1 MDYKETVQLPKTEF
15 PMRARLSDRE
25 PERLKVW
32 AQEKRYHALQE
43 IGRSE
48 GRESFVL
55 HDGPPY
61 ANGHIHIG
69 HALNKV
75 LKDMVVRSKSMEG
88 YRCPYVPGW
97 DTHGLPIELQ
107 VVKDEGTNLRQEGG
121 IAAFRKACRDYALR
135 FVDVQ
140 RDEFKR
146 LGVWGDWE
154 HPYLTLDRE
163 YEARQIELFGA
174 MANEGYIYKGL
185 KPVHWCSSCETA
197 LAEAEIEYHDHRSPS
212 IYVAFDVEDA
222 KGRFS
227 GDAAFV
233 IWTTT
238 PWTLP
243 ANLAIAVHPDLDYVL
258 LEASGRRFVMAEALA
273 LQTVAKLELGSF
285 QVLERF
291 QGRDL
296 EGITTKHPFF
306 DRLSPIVLG
315 EHVTLEQGTGC
326 VHTAPGHGLEDYEV
340 GVRYGLDILTPVDGK
355 GRLTE
360 EAGRYA
366 GLSLDEANRV
376 ITKDMEAEGS
386 LLLLEHVEHQ
396 YPYCWRCK
404 NPVAFRATEQWFA
417 SVEGFR
423 QEALNA
429 IDHVTWIPSW
439 GIERIRNMVADRSDW
454 CISRQRAWGVPIPI
468 FYCAECREP
477 LVNEETIKAVA
488 ALFRRE
494 GSDAWY
500 TTEADAI
507 LLEGTRCT
515 ACGHTAFLKEQ
526 DIMDVWFDSGSS
538 HAAVL
543 TERDD
548 LSWPAD
554 MYLEGSD
561 QHRGWFQS
569 SLLTAVATQNAPPY
583 RAVLTHGFIVDGEG
597 RKMSKSEGN
606 TTAPEDVMKKYGADI
621 LRLWASSA
629 DYRGDIRVS
638 DDILAQIAE
647 VYRRIRNTCRFLLG
661 NLHGFDITR
670 HQVEWEEMR
679 EIDRWAVLSVQRLA
693 MRAIKGYQEYAF
705 HTVHHLIHNFCAV
718 EMGGFYLDV
727 IKDRLYCDGADSRSR
742 RSAQTAMATIL
753 TNLVK
758 LIAPILVF
766 TADEV
771 WDHMPDSLKDAQS
784 VHFTTW
790 DVPAT
795 FGAAD
800 EALLDR
806 WERLLG
812 VRRSVAQALE
822 GARRDKVI
830 GSSTEA
836 SVSLEAQTELS
847 SLLER
852 YAAELPDILIVSEV
866 QVGESKQ
873 ASDDAVIDKTG
884 GLQVGVARATGDRCD
899 RCWRHAPGVG
909 DHTDHPALC
918 TRCRDVVTAERPS

>member
-1 MDYKETVQLPKTEF
+1 MDYKKTVQLPQTEF
-15 PMRARLSDRE
+15 PMRARLSERE
-25 PERLKVW
+25 PQRLKVW
-32 AQEKRYHALQE
+32 AKEDPYRTLQE
-43 IGRSE
+43 IGRAQ
-48 GRESFVL
+48 GRDSFVL

-88 YRCPYVPGW
+88 YRSPYVPGW

-107 VVKDEGTNLRQEGG
+107 VVKEEGEELRHEGG
-121 IAAFRKACRDYALR
+121 MYAFRQACRQYALR
-135 FVDVQ
+135 YVDVQ
-140 RDEFKR
+140 RDEFRR
-146 LGVWGDWE
+146 LGIWGDWE
-154 HPYLTLDRE
+154 RPYLTLEHE

-174 MANEGYIYKGL
+174 MAEKGYIYKGL

-212 IYVAFDVEDA
+212 VYVAFRVKDA
-222 KGRFS
+222 KGLFE
-227 GDAAFV
+227 DEADFI

-258 LEASGRRFVMAEALA
+258 IEAAGRRYVLAEGLALA
-273 LQTVAKLELGSF
+273 TAAKLELGT
-285 QVLERF
+285 VNVIARF
-291 QGRDL
+291 KGREL
-296 EGITTKHPFF
+296 EGVTTRHPFI
-306 DRLSPIVLG
+306 DRLSPVILG

-355 GRLTE
+355 GRMTE
-360 EAGRYA
+360 EAGKYV
-366 GLSLDEANRV
+366 GLSLGEANKAIV
-376 ITKDMEAEGS
+376 ADMKADGS
-386 LLLLEHVEHQ
+386 LLMLEEVEHQ

-423 QEALNA
+423 NDALAA
-429 IDHVTWIPSW
+429 IDEVTWIPSW

-468 FYCAECREP
+468 FYCSACREP
-477 LVNEETIKAVA
+477 LISPQSIGAVA
-488 ALFRRE
+488 TLFRNE

-500 TTEADAI
+500 TTSPESI
-507 LLEGTRCT
+507 LPEGTAC
-515 ACGHTAFLKEQ
+515 ASCGHTQFEKEQ

-538 HAAVL
+538 HVAVL
-543 TERDD
+543 EERDD
-548 LSWPAD
+548 LTWPAD

-569 SLLTAVATQNAPPY
+569 SLLTAVATRKAPPY
-583 RAVLTHGFIVDGEG
+583 RSVLTHGFIVDGDG

-606 TTAPEDVMKKYGADI
+606 TTAPEDVMKTYGADI

-638 DDILAQIAE
+638 DEILAQIAE

-661 NLHGFDITR
+661 NLHDFDVTR
-670 HQVEWEEMR
+670 DQVAWDEMR
-679 EIDRWAVLSVQRLA
+679 EIDRWAVLNVRRLA
-693 MRAIKGYQEYAF
+693 SRAIKGYQEYAF
-705 HTVHHLIHNFCAV
+705 HTVHHLVHNFCAV

-727 IKDRLYCDGADSRSR
+727 IKDRLYCDGAASHSR
-742 RSAQTAMATIL
+742 RSAQTAMAEVL
-753 TNLVK
+753 THLVK

-766 TADEV
+766 TSEEV
-771 WDHMPDSLKDAQS
+771 WEHMPDALKEAKS
-784 VHFTTW
+784 VHFTMWQQSDALT
-790 DVPAT
+790 AE
-795 FGAAD
+795 D
-800 EALLDR
+800 EALLGT
-806 WERLLG
+806 WERLLTA
-812 VRRSVAQALE
+812 RRSVAQALE
-822 GARRDKVI
+822 GARREKVI
-830 GSSTEA
+830 GGSTEA
-836 SVSLEAQTELS
+836 SVTLHADPVWHA
-847 SLLER
+847 LLKE
-852 YAAELPDILIVSEV
+852 YETGLPDVFIVSEV
-866 QVGESKQ
+866 HIEASTGANDAGEEVATGLRVSVG
-873 ASDDAVIDKTG
+873 
-884 GLQVGVARATGDRCD
+884 RAQGDRCD

-918 TRCRDVVTAERPS
+918 TRCRDVVTQVKDA